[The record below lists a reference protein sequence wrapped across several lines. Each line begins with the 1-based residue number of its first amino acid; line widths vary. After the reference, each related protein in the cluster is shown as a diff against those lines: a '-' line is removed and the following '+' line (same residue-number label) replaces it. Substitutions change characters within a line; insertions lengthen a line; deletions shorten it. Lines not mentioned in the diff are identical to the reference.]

1 MRQIHIAK
9 NAGEPVEVQKP
20 KIDNKK
26 KLTMLS
32 AIEQVVEL
40 SEDSNLSEEFFVKAK
55 RPINFLCKRLSMT
68 AVQVVLLSLFI
79 DKSDDQCIRISDLAS
94 HLRCR
99 NVRII
104 RYMSEIDELEKRK
117 YVCCCRQNRS
127 ISYRVPM
134 GVLAALKEN
143 KEYVLKENK
152 NLSCVELFCAL
163 DELFDQ
169 KSEDELTTEMLVIEI
184 KNLLACNMHLD
195 FSTKVQKLELADDD
209 FILLMQCCHLFV
221 ENDDD
226 NLSYHDF
233 EHLFDRKWNFRSIKS
248 SLSEGWNMLLEQHLI
263 EYTNSNGFADRDS
276 FKLTDNT
283 KKNFLAELNIKQRRT
298 DTRKGL
304 LMHEK
309 ICAKTLYY
317 NAREEKQI
325 EQLCALLQPDNF
337 LAVQQRLMDSGMRR
351 GFACLFYGTPGTGKT
366 ETVYQLA
373 KLTGRNIMQVNI
385 SEIKSMWV
393 GESEKN
399 IKALFDDYR
408 AFVENSEV
416 APILLFNEAD
426 AIIGKRQEGAER
438 AVDKMENSIQN
449 IILQEMETLDGILI
463 ATTNLTQNMDKA
475 FERRFLY
482 KIEFEKPSIDAK
494 TAIWQSMIPSLSTS
508 DARILATEY
517 DFSGGHIENIARK
530 QAVDMILSG
539 RQTDMT
545 TLQEYCN
552 NELIAKQT
560 ERRKIG
566 FR

>member
-1 MRQIHIAK
+1 MRQIHITK
-9 NAGEPVEVQKP
+9 SAGEPVEVQKP

-40 SEDSNLSEEFFVKAK
+40 SEDSNLSEEFFEKAK
-55 RPINFLCKRLSMT
+55 RPINFLRKRLSMT

-117 YVCCCRQNRS
+117 YVCCCRQNRR
-127 ISYRVPM
+127 ITYRVPI
-134 GVLAALKEN
+134 GVLTALKEN

-184 KNLLACNMHLD
+184 KNLLGCNIHLD
-195 FSTKVQKLELADDD
+195 FSKKVQKLKLGDDD

-233 EHLFDRKWNFRSIKS
+233 EHLFDRKWNFRSVKT
-248 SLSEGWNMLLEQHLI
+248 SLSEGWNTLLEQHLI

-337 LAVQQRLMDSGMRR
+337 LAVQQRLIDSGMRR

-463 ATTNLTQNMDKA
+463 ATTNLTQNMDRA

-494 TAIWQSMIPSLSTS
+494 TAIWQSMIPSLSRS
-508 DARILATEY
+508 DARMLAAEY
-517 DFSGGHIENIARK
+517 DFSGGQIENIARK

-539 RQTDMT
+539 RQTNMT